1 MYFVFTFCV
10 MVSRYQQIFRETWRI
25 AGGGELAMDQ
35 QSTPE
40 E

>member
-10 MVSRYQQIFRETWRI
+10 MVSRYQQIFREIWRI

-35 QSTPE
+35 QLTPE